1 MFKVLVLQPNKAQS
15 PVLVLGAFF
24 TREEVFD
31 YSTKHSQQVH
41 ENNWALTY
49 KLLCM

>member
-31 YSTKHSQQVH
+31 YSTL
-41 ENNWALTY
+41 NALNKFT
-49 KLLCM
+49 KITGR